1 MEKQPLNR
9 IKVMLTKRML
19 TKKELAELLGKD
31 PVIISKWV
39 ANTSQLTLENLNE
52 IVLSIKCDM
61 NDLFRFDNIVPVKTR

>member
-9 IKVMLTKRML
+9 IKVMLTKRVL